1 MMDRDNITRTG
12 AKDPW
17 GREAR
22 ASRTA
27 ARRGAARLGLR
38 ARPEGPQRKR
48 AKGRCKPSSDA
59 GMPGAGLTAEAFGKA
74 RSDRLA
80 LKPYRG
86 KPAVRNFREGDGD
99 VGIMRSP
106 LRAIAL
112 PALGPD
118 NRPRQGRD
126 GEDQPEGGAVAWPG
140 EGNGGRVLRL
150 PVPFLLQGLQHDR
163 AAGSQG
169 VR

>member
-17 GREAR
+17 DREAR

-59 GMPGAGLTAEAFGKA
+59 GMPGAGLTAEQPGKA

-99 VGIMRSP
+99 VGIIRSP

-112 PALGPD
+112 P
-118 NRPRQGRD
+118 
-126 GEDQPEGGAVAWPG
+126 
-140 EGNGGRVLRL
+140 
-150 PVPFLLQGLQHDR
+150 DR
-163 AAGSQG
+163 APCGGPARRAPHPEMAAGRRAG
-169 VR
+169 GGEANTE

>member
-59 GMPGAGLTAEAFGKA
+59 GMPGAGLTAEQPGKA

-99 VGIMRSP
+99 GGIMRSP

-112 PALGPD
+112 PDP
-118 NRPRQGRD
+118 P
-126 GEDQPEGGAVAWPG
+126 PGARAARG
-140 EGNGGRVLRL
+140 LGGRSRR
-150 PVPFLLQGLQHDR
+150 GKWRRSHRRR
-163 AAGSQG
+163 ANSPG
-169 VR
+169 

>member
-59 GMPGAGLTAEAFGKA
+59 GMPGAGLTAEQPGKA

-86 KPAVRNFREGDGD
+86 KPPYGILGRAMETSASFEARSAPSPYPTEHRVGDRRVVRL
-99 VGIMRSP
+99 IQKW
-106 LRAIAL
+106 LRAGVL
-112 PALGPD
+112 
-118 NRPRQGRD
+118 
-126 GEDQPEGGAVAWPG
+126 EEGK
-140 EGNGGRVLRL
+140 R
-150 PVPFLLQGLQHDR
+150 
-163 AAGSQG
+163 
-169 VR
+169 

>member
-59 GMPGAGLTAEAFGKA
+59 GMPGAGLTAEQPGKA

-106 LRAIAL
+106 VRAIAL
-112 PALGPD
+112 PDCPIAELDLPHPRYC
-118 NRPRQGRD
+118 RPRRVTPTVRAWFG
-126 GEDQPEGGAVAWPG
+126 GGAH
-140 EGNGGRVLRL
+140 L
-150 PVPFLLQGLQHDR
+150 
-163 AAGSQG
+163 S
-169 VR
+169 

>member
-27 ARRGAARLGLR
+27 ARRGAARLRLR

-59 GMPGAGLTAEAFGKA
+59 GMPGAGLTAEQPGKA

-99 VGIMRSP
+99 VGIIRSP

-112 PALGPD
+112 P
-118 NRPRQGRD
+118 
-126 GEDQPEGGAVAWPG
+126 
-140 EGNGGRVLRL
+140 
-150 PVPFLLQGLQHDR
+150 DR
-163 AAGSQG
+163 APKGTLTRKRRVDPVGRGEASPSENGMSSA
-169 VR
+169 